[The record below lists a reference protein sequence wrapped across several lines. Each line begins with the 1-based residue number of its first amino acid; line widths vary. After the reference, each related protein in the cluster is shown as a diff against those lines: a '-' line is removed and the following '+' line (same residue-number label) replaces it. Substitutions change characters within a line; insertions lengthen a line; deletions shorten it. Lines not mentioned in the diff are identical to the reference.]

1 MRKRI
6 VHRGI
11 TVLALTATLALAG
24 AHAAGAQDLG
34 LFERGL
40 RWLSDL
46 WSLPVAQHQEA
57 GSTAQAQ
64 QQSTSASPA
73 PGPSQTIVPG
83 DKGLGVDPNGVV

>member
-24 AHAAGAQDLG
+24 AHAAGAQELG
-34 LFERGL
+34 IFERGL

-46 WSLPVAQHQEA
+46 WSLPTAQHQ
-57 GSTAQAQ
+57 GTGNSAQPQ
-64 QQSTSASPA
+64 TQSTSGTAPA
-73 PGPSQTIVPG
+73 PGQTIVPG
-83 DKGLGVDPNGVV
+83 DKGLGVDPNGVA

>member
-34 LFERGL
+34 LFQRGL
-40 RWLSDL
+40 NWLSNF
-46 WSLPVAQHQEA
+46 WSLPMAQHQGT
-57 GSTAQAQ
+57 GSSAQSQA
-64 QQSTSASPA
+64 QQSTSGTGQSP
-73 PGPSQTIVPG
+73 GQTIVPG
-83 DKGLGVDPNGVV
+83 DKGLGVDPNGVL

>member
-34 LFERGL
+34 LFQKGL
-40 RWLSDL
+40 QWLSDFFR
-46 WSLPVAQHQEA
+46 LPA
-57 GSTAQAQ
+57 AQAAGHNGQ
-64 QQSTSASPA
+64 SQPAMQSTSSGTAPA
-73 PGPSQTIVPG
+73 PGQTIVPG
-83 DKGLGVDPNGVV
+83 DKGLGVDPNGVL

>member
-34 LFERGL
+34 LLERGL
-40 RWLSDL
+40 RWLSDF
-46 WSLPVAQHQEA
+46 WSLPMAPHQGTTAQP
-57 GSTAQAQ
+57 QAQ
-64 QQSTSASPA
+64 QQSTSGSTAPA
-73 PGPSQTIVPG
+73 PGQTIVPG